1 MNPSARE
8 IMRSVIGSP
17 IGLSSWMLVRAGAI
31 PLRNGNAVTE
41 SPNHDTVIAPNATDT
56 HMPTVTIIKNL
67 RRVSGSW
74 YLTRK

>member
-1 MNPSARE
+1 
-8 IMRSVIGSP
+8 
-17 IGLSSWMLVRAGAI
+17 MLVSTGAI

-41 SPNHDTVIAPNATDT
+41 SPNHDTVIAPKATET
-56 HMPTVTIIKNL
+56 HMPTVTIMKNL